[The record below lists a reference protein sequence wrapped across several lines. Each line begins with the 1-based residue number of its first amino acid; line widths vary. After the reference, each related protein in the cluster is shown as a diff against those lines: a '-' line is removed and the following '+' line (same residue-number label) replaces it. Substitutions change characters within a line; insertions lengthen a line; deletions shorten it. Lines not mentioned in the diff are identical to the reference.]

1 MKPSLRSATCCSMM
15 ASASSATSQP
25 RSAAR
30 SIRLFWTCG
39 LRPSIKMVSLS
50 GLGSREAIGCIYD
63 LYITDTDSKGFPDVA
78 EYLLI
83 AGGTPK
89 VTKKTHLIL

>member
-1 MKPSLRSATCCSMM
+1 
-15 ASASSATSQP
+15 
-25 RSAAR
+25 
-30 SIRLFWTCG
+30 
-39 LRPSIKMVSLS
+39 MVSLS

-83 AGGTPK
+83 AGGTPR
-89 VTKKTHLIL
+89 VTKKTHLIP